1 MMSNDNQNVII
12 FSGEAFFESLRTLR
26 KWWLILPLAI
36 ALIAAGAKWLAP
48 IEYEAETVLA
58 PSEERA
64 SGLADMAGGLAGLAG
79 LAGLDLSS
87 GKVNDTQM
95 AVEVLKSRS
104 FLYNFIDEHKLLPF
118 LLDDFETLNE
128 QEQQELWRGYNE
140 LRKQL
145 EIEYDRAKGIV
156 TLRLSHGDP
165 EQAAQWLQ
173 EMVADINRY
182 MRERERE
189 RVQQQINYLTR
200 KAQEVQ
206 QADVQESLYRLLQE
220 QYKRAML
227 VEVNDDYVFETIDPA
242 LAPHQPNGLSAITWF
257 IIGLI
262 LGVILMLLL
271 TLLHGYVRR
280 N

>member
-1 MMSNDNQNVII
+1 MMNDKQENVII
-12 FSGEAFFESLRTLR
+12 FSGASFIASLRALR
-26 KWWLILPLAI
+26 TWWVVLPLTL
-36 ALIAAGAKWLAP
+36 ALIAAASKWLATT
-48 IEYEAETVLA
+48 EYEAETVLA
-58 PSEERA
+58 PSEERSA
-64 SGLADMAGGLAGLAG
+64 GLADMAGGLAGLAG
-79 LAGLDLSS
+79 LAGLDLNS

-104 FLYNFIDEHKLLPF
+104 FLYNFIEEHELLPF
-118 LLDDFETLNE
+118 LLDDFEALNE

-145 EIEYDRAKGIV
+145 EVEYDRAKGIV
-156 TLRLSHGDP
+156 TLRLTHREP

-173 EMVADINRY
+173 QMVADINRY

-189 RVQQQINYLTR
+189 RVQQQINYLTS

-242 LAPHQPNGLSAITWF
+242 LTPHQPTGFTAVTWF
-257 IIGLI
+257 VIGLV
-262 LGVILMLLL
+262 LGMIAMLLL
-271 TLLHGYVRR
+271 TLLHGYVRKD
-280 N
+280 

>member
-1 MMSNDNQNVII
+1 MMNDKQENVII
-12 FSGEAFFESLRTLR
+12 FSGAAFFESLRALR
-26 KWWLILPLAI
+26 KWWIIVPVAL
-36 ALIAAGAKWLAP
+36 ALIAAGAKSLSTT
-48 IEYEAETVLA
+48 EYEAETVLA
-58 PSEERA
+58 PSEERS

-104 FLYNFIDEHKLLPF
+104 FLYNFMDEHQLLPF
-118 LLDDFETLNE
+118 LLDDYEGLNA

-145 EIEYDRAKGIV
+145 EVEYDRAKGIV
-156 TLRLSHGDP
+156 TLRLTHENP
-165 EQAAQWLQ
+165 EHAAQWLRQ
-173 EMVADINRY
+173 MVADINRY

-189 RVQQQINYLTR
+189 RVQQQISYLTT

-206 QADVQESLYRLLQE
+206 QADIQESLYRLLQE

-227 VEVNDDYVFETIDPA
+227 VEVNHDYVFETIDPA
-242 LAPHQPNGLSAITWF
+242 LTPHQPTGFTAITWF

-262 LGVILMLLL
+262 LGVMMMLLL
-271 TLLHGYVRR
+271 TLLHGYVRK